1 MTLPPEQGTLFPRF
15 TLLRTFPTFCLGLL
29 WLAASQSSAEYAE
42 LRQDGLLILYPPRQE
57 GRARD
62 SFQLLSKARDQVS
75 RELGLPADTPASVEL
90 LPTQQAFEA
99 RVGRSSHTGLLGVAY
114 SPAGRIVI
122 NLSKLGPGRT
132 DNLSDTLAHEMV
144 HIMLGR
150 FEEDH
155 GVNLPRWFH
164 EGVACWLGRVLPQHP
179 NDRRLR
185 IAAAQGALIPFNALD
200 KHFPELRVD
209 TQLAYLQSEDFIRFL
224 VRRHGPDA
232 IARML
237 RSYADHRNMRT
248 AVPAALGVDLL
259 DEEAVWRERLKVPYP
274 ILWIFWQNFTW
285 LTAGAALTVISFLFY
300 RRRRARLLR
309 QWDAEQAARFDTG
322 DSAC

>member
-1 MTLPPEQGTLFPRF
+1 MLGTLFPIR
-15 TLLRTFPTFCLGLL
+15 LRLRTLPPLLLGVL
-29 WLAASQSSAEYAE
+29 WLAAPQSFAEYAE
-42 LRQDGLLILYPPRQE
+42 LREDGLLILYPPRQD

-62 SFQLLSKARDQVS
+62 SFQLLSRARNEIS
-75 RELGLPADTPASVEL
+75 RDLGLPADTPASVEL
-90 LPTQQAFEA
+90 LPTQQRFEA
-99 RVGRSSHTGLLGVAY
+99 RIGRPSHTGLLGVAY

-122 NLSKLGPGRT
+122 NLAKLGPGRT
-132 DNLSDTLAHEMV
+132 DNLSETLAHEMV

-155 GVNLPRWFH
+155 GVHLPRWFH

-185 IAAAQGALIPFNALD
+185 TAAAQGALIPFHVLD
-200 KHFPELRVD
+200 KRFPELRAD

-224 VRRHGPDA
+224 VRRHGPDT

-274 ILWIFWQNFTW
+274 ILWILWQNFTW

-309 QWDAEQAARFDTG
+309 QWDGEQAARFDTG
-322 DSAC
+322 DSPC